1 MFRNRV
7 ISSVVA
13 ASLMAA
19 VSGFAFAAD
28 TGGAAP
34 AATPAT
40 KAEVK
45 HAAVLT
51 KHQIAD
57 IRKECKEANRKDM
70 KAFHKCVKE
79 KEDAA
84 KSGT

>member
-28 TGGAAP
+28 TGGAAQ
-34 AATPAT
+34 AA
-40 KAEVK
+40 K
-45 HAAVLT
+45 LT
-51 KHQIAD
+51 KQQIAD
-57 IRKECKEANRKDM
+57 IRKECKEANKKDM

-79 KEDAA
+79 KEDAT

>member
-28 TGGAAP
+28 TGAAAP
-34 AATPAT
+34 AAAEAKPA
-40 KAEVK
+40 A
-45 HAAVLT
+45 LT
-51 KHQIAD
+51 KQQIAD
-57 IRKECKEANRKDM
+57 IRKECKEANKKDM

-84 KSGT
+84 KAGK

>member
-19 VSGFAFAAD
+19 VCGVAFAAD
-28 TGGAAP
+28 TGAAAP
-34 AATPAT
+34 AA
-40 KAEVK
+40 KEVQ
-45 HAAVLT
+45 HAATLT
-51 KHQIAD
+51 KQQIAD
-57 IRKECKEANRKDM
+57 IRKECKETHKDK
-70 KAFHKCVKE
+70 KAYDKCVKE
-79 KEDAA
+79 KEAAA

>member
-7 ISSVVA
+7 ISSVLA

-19 VSGFAFAAD
+19 VGSFAFAAD
-28 TGGAAP
+28 TGAAAP
-34 AATPAT
+34 AAAPAA
-40 KAEVK
+40 KEVK
-45 HAAVLT
+45 HTLT
-51 KHQIAD
+51 KQQIAD
-57 IRKECKEANRKDM
+57 IRKECKETNKKDM

-84 KSGT
+84 KSGA